1 MNEIIV
7 KQKDN
12 QVIMST
18 SDFITLCESLKK
30 GSEYKIRYT
39 EFEKHIGV
47 NTKTNCSMDIY
58 KQIWKL
64 KDDGLKKRQIVGKT
78 LKKDNGKNVVVTIGI
93 YNNAMVKRKGLQI

>member
-7 KQKDN
+7 KQKDD
-12 QVIMST
+12 QIIMST

-47 NTKTNCSMDIY
+47 NSKTDCSLDIY
-58 KQIWKL
+58 KQIWEL
-64 KDDGLKKRQIVGKT
+64 KDKGYKKREIVGKT
-78 LKKDNGKNVVVTIGI
+78 LKKGSGKLVHITTGI
-93 YNNAMVKRKGLQI
+93 YNNAMERRKRC